1 MVITN
6 IFALAAAT
14 AAASATGRPTR
25 SPRGSTRR
33 PPGSTPSRECRRSF
47 SFGVSGISLGS
58 NSNVSITPG
67 FRACSCVQYR
77 QPPASS
83 EHSYPS
89 PAASKP
95 ASTASAVY

>member
-6 IFALAAAT
+6 IIFASAAAT
-14 AAASATGRPTR
+14 AATSATGRPTR
-25 SPRGSTRR
+25 SPRRSTGR
-33 PPGSTPSRECRRSF
+33 PSGSTPSRECRRSF

-67 FRACSCVQYR
+67 FRARPSVQHR

-83 EHSYPS
+83 EHSSPS

-95 ASTASAVY
+95 ASDSTVH

>member
-6 IFALAAAT
+6 IIFASAAAT
-14 AAASATGRPTR
+14 AASATDPTR
-25 SPRGSTRR
+25 SPRGSTR

-58 NSNVSITPG
+58 NSNVSITPW
-67 FRACSCVQYR
+67 FRACSCVQHR

-83 EHSYPS
+83 EHSSPS

-95 ASTASAVY
+95 ASTGPASAVY